1 MLNDRDRALLR
12 LEGRDEYRDTAWAK
26 AAVIIDTAE
35 HWEEPGF
42 RPMDLIEDSVRIRAL
57 VGTLQY
63 QAVHD
68 ISPFQRRTILENLG
82 LWPDPAKMD
91 IRSLP
96 TSGPPAPPPGTEPM
110 GG

>member
-1 MLNDRDRALLR
+1 MLSDRDRALLR
-12 LEGRDEYRDTAWAK
+12 LEGRDEYRDTAWTK

-35 HWEEPGF
+35 HWEEPDF
-42 RPMDLIEDSVRIRAL
+42 KPMDLIADHDVIQAL
-57 VGTLQY
+57 VDIIQE
-63 QAVHD
+63 QAVHGPC
-68 ISPFQRRTILENLG
+68 PFQRRTILENLG

-110 GG
+110 GV